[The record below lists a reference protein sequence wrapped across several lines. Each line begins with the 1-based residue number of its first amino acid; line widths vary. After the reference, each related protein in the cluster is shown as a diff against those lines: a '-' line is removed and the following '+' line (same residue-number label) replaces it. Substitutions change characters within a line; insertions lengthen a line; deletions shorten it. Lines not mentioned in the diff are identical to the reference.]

1 MIHRLKKIPFST
13 KLMLVFAVALTLTI
27 LLLAV
32 RQITNTYSLL
42 EEKSTSQ
49 LAMVTDQVM
58 VNFEDNIKGVEKTS
72 YTSMVAF
79 DTPGQMARHVSTIT
93 QRKSLA
99 TMVTVSAPY
108 DYVIIRTNYGE
119 YVDAASANHPDQ
131 KILNLAEQEA
141 MDLLDNHRVTTYG
154 RCEWHRSSTGQ
165 VYLLRDVYD
174 VSPIRH
180 VGTMVLHM
188 KQPLFPLSE
197 GYQDTTFLFYRKDG
211 TFMASAGTQV
221 SQELIDMVTRDAAGQ
236 NLEARKVWGE
246 DEYFVAQASSG
257 DWRTVG
263 ITSTYSYRQ
272 GCSRILYEM
281 LLVGALGLAF
291 GVLLVYFLSRRMLG
305 KLRKV
310 KTSMDRVAEGDFSQR
325 ITVTGEDDISQ
336 LAVTFNYMSD
346 HIAHL
351 LEQLVE
357 KERMRSN
364 AEMQVLEYKYR
375 SLETQI
381 RPHFIYNALETVNA
395 IAKIKGNDEIVEI
408 VQRISRYFRSIT
420 LNTTHQFITVQQ
432 EFDNLQDYTEIY
444 RFIHGDGLKTIFSAR
459 ETARNAMIPT
469 MILQPIVENA
479 LHYGLRSQD
488 EDSEV
493 RIHAYAQNGKLFI
506 TVKDRG
512 RGLTPEQT
520 ESIQSGQLLTRSGH
534 TGIGLSNVRERL
546 QLIYGDSSSITLRN
560 RENGGVKVTI
570 EIPFAYT
577 EPDDMEELDDWS
589 DLDDLDLS

>member
-1 MIHRLKKIPFST
+1 MIHRIKKIPFST
-13 KLMLVFAVALTLTI
+13 KLMLVFALALTLT
-27 LLLAV
+27 LLLVAL

-58 VNFEDNIKGVEKTS
+58 LNFEDSVKGVEKSS

-79 DTPGQMARHVSTIT
+79 DTPGQMARHVSTISL
-93 QRKSLA
+93 RKSLA
-99 TMVTVSAPY
+99 TMVTASSPY
-108 DYVIIRTNYGE
+108 DYVLIRTNYGDQ
-119 YVDAASANHPDQ
+119 VDAATMNYPHQEVLKRAEEEAAQ
-131 KILNLAEQEA
+131 ILEQHKE
-141 MDLLDNHRVTTYG
+141 TSYG
-154 RCEWHRSSTGQ
+154 RCEWYRSTSGE
-165 VYLLRDVYD
+165 VYMLRDVYD
-174 VSPIRH
+174 VTPIHH

-197 GYQDTTFLFYRKDG
+197 GCQDTTFLFYRKDG
-211 TFMASAGTQV
+211 TFIASAGTQV
-221 SQELIDMVTRDAAGQ
+221 TQELIDQVTLDAAQQ
-236 NLEARKVWGE
+236 NLASRKIWSG
-246 DEYFVAQASSG
+246 DEYFVSYASTG
-257 DWRTVG
+257 DWVTVG
-263 ITSTYSYRQ
+263 MISTYSYRQ
-272 GCSRILYEM
+272 GCTRIVSEM
-281 LLVGALGLAF
+281 LLVGAVGLAF
-291 GVLLVYFLSRRMLG
+291 GVLLVYFLSHRMLG

-310 KTSMDRVAEGDFSQR
+310 KVSMDRVAEGDFSQR

-381 RPHFIYNALETVNA
+381 RPHFIYNALETINA

-479 LHYGLRSQD
+479 LHYGLRSQN

-493 RIHAYAQNGKLFI
+493 RIHAYAKNGKLFI

-520 ESIQSGQLLTRSGH
+520 ESIQSGQPLSRSGH
-534 TGIGLSNVRERL
+534 TGIGLTNVRERL

>member
-1 MIHRLKKIPFST
+1 MIHRIKKIPFST
-13 KLMLVFAVALTLTI
+13 KLMLVFALALTLT
-27 LLLAV
+27 LLLVAL

-58 VNFEDNIKGVEKTS
+58 LNFEDSIKGVEKSS

-79 DTPGQMARHVSTIT
+79 DTPGQMARHVSTISL
-93 QRKSLA
+93 RKSLA
-99 TMVTVSAPY
+99 TMVTASSPY
-108 DYVIIRTNYGE
+108 DYVLIRTNYGDQ
-119 YVDAASANHPDQ
+119 VDAATMNYPHQEVLKRAEEEAAQ
-131 KILNLAEQEA
+131 ILEQHKE
-141 MDLLDNHRVTTYG
+141 TSYG
-154 RCEWHRSSTGQ
+154 RCEWYRSTSGE
-165 VYLLRDVYD
+165 VYMLRDVYD
-174 VSPIRH
+174 VTPIHH

-211 TFMASAGTQV
+211 TFIASAGTQIT
-221 SQELIDMVTRDAAGQ
+221 QELIDQVTQDAAQQ
-236 NLEARKVWGE
+236 NLASRKIWSG
-246 DEYFVAQASSG
+246 DEYFVSYASTG
-257 DWRTVG
+257 DWVTVG
-263 ITSTYSYRQ
+263 IISTYSYRQ
-272 GCSRILYEM
+272 GCTRIVSEM
-281 LLVGALGLAF
+281 LLVGAVGLVF

-310 KTSMDRVAEGDFSQR
+310 KVSMDRVAEGDFSQR

-336 LAVTFNYMSD
+336 LAETFNYMSD
-346 HIAHL
+346 HIADL
-351 LEQLVE
+351 VEQLVE

-381 RPHFIYNALETVNA
+381 RPHFIYNALETINA

-493 RIHAYAQNGKLFI
+493 RIHAYAKNGKLFI

-520 ESIQSGQLLTRSGH
+520 
-534 TGIGLSNVRERL
+534 
-546 QLIYGDSSSITLRN
+546 
-560 RENGGVKVTI
+560 
-570 EIPFAYT
+570 
-577 EPDDMEELDDWS
+577 
-589 DLDDLDLS
+589 

>member
-1 MIHRLKKIPFST
+1 MIHRIKKIPFST
-13 KLMLVFAVALTLTI
+13 KLMLVFALALTLT
-27 LLLAV
+27 LLLVAL

-58 VNFEDNIKGVEKTS
+58 LNFEDSIKGVEKSS

-79 DTPGQMARHVSTIT
+79 DTPGQMARHVSTISL
-93 QRKSLA
+93 RKSLA
-99 TMVTVSAPY
+99 TMVTASSPY
-108 DYVIIRTNYGE
+108 DYVLIRTNYGDQ
-119 YVDAASANHPDQ
+119 VDAATMNYPH
-131 KILNLAEQEA
+131 QEV
-141 MDLLDNHRVTTYG
+141 LKY
-154 RCEWHRSSTGQ
+154 RSTSGE
-165 VYLLRDVYD
+165 VYMLRDVYD
-174 VSPIRH
+174 VTPIHH

-211 TFMASAGTQV
+211 TFIASAGTQIT
-221 SQELIDMVTRDAAGQ
+221 QELIDQVTQDAAQQ
-236 NLEARKVWGE
+236 NLASRKIWSG
-246 DEYFVAQASSG
+246 DEYFVSYASTG
-257 DWRTVG
+257 DWVTVG
-263 ITSTYSYRQ
+263 IISTYSYRQ
-272 GCSRILYEM
+272 GCTRIVSEM
-281 LLVGALGLAF
+281 LLVGAVGLVF
-291 GVLLVYFLSRRMLG
+291 GVLLVYILSRRMLG

-310 KTSMDRVAEGDFSQR
+310 KVSMDRVAEGDFSQR

-336 LAVTFNYMSD
+336 LAETFNYMSD
-346 HIAHL
+346 HIADL
-351 LEQLVE
+351 VEQLVE

-381 RPHFIYNALETVNA
+381 RPHFIYNALETINA

-493 RIHAYAQNGKLFI
+493 RIHAYAKNGKLFI

-520 ESIQSGQLLTRSGH
+520 ESIQSGQPLSRSGH
-534 TGIGLSNVRERL
+534 TGIGLTNVRERL